1 MVKLNK
7 ELTVVSAIRVMVPV
21 AIFIFYIWAHF
32 IYHKDT
38 YYENKI
44 IDDSYKKP
52 KILGMMIIIPLSLIF
67 GGFIGELNSK
77 ENDSSSFLM
86 FIEILKGMDV
96 RYVLLFVPLLIFS
109 IALPKRLSK
118 SYNLPTLDLIIYT
131 SVSLIVPFLLI
142 GMFFSGVYA
151 FLQISGY
158 GFSGIIYSYDFIYFS
173 FVTQTTLGY
182 GEMTPTSVFSKYV
195 VIAQSIIGIF
205 YMGVAVSVTL
215 GVILE
220 NGNNRKMG

>member
-1 MVKLNK
+1 MVELNK
-7 ELTVVSAIRVMVPV
+7 DLTVVSAVRVMVPV
-21 AIFIFYIWAHF
+21 AIFIFYIWMHF
-32 IYHKDT
+32 NYHKDT
-38 YYENKI
+38 YYRNKER
-44 IDDSYKKP
+44 DGNYKKP
-52 KILGMMIIIPLSLIF
+52 RTLGLMIIIPLSLIF

-77 ENDSSSFLM
+77 ENDSSSLLIFM
-86 FIEILKGMDV
+86 EILKGLDV
-96 RYVLLFVPLLIFS
+96 GYILLFVPLLIFS
-109 IALPKRLSK
+109 IVLPKRLSK
-118 SYNLPTLDLIIYT
+118 SYNLPILDLIIYT

-142 GMFFSGVYA
+142 GMFFSGVYG
-151 FLQISGY
+151 FLHISGNE
-158 GFSGIIYSYDFIYFS
+158 FSGIIYSYDFIYFS

-182 GEMTPTSVFSKYV
+182 GEMTPTSIFSKYV